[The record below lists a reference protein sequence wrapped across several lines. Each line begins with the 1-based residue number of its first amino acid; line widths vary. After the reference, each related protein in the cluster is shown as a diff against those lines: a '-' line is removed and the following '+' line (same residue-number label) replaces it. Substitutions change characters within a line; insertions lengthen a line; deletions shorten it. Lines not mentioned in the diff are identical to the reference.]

1 MAIYVRPD
9 GSVEVRAPLRA
20 KRDFIEAFIREKE
33 DWIRNTQRKMAE
45 RREQRQV
52 IALSPAEVRATK
64 KKAKEY
70 LTRRCEHF
78 APRMGVDFQSVK
90 VNSARTRW
98 GSCTSE
104 GNLNFTYR
112 LIFAEPELIDY
123 IVVHELAHRRE
134 MNHSP
139 RFWAVV
145 EATLPDYRKHRAALR
160 EFQRN
165 ISIEEGD

>member
-9 GSVEVRAPLRA
+9 GSVEVRAPFRA
-20 KRDFIEAFIREKE
+20 KMDFIEAFVREKE
-33 DWIRNTQRKMAE
+33 GWIRSTQQKMAD
-45 RREQRQV
+45 RRERRQV
-52 IALSPAEVRATK
+52 IELSPAQVRTAK
-64 KKAKEY
+64 KQAKEY
-70 LTRRCEHF
+70 LTRRCEYF
-78 APRMGVDFQSVK
+78 APRMGVDFCSVK

-98 GSCTSE
+98 GSCTSA

-139 RFWAVV
+139 EFWAVV
-145 EATLPDYRKHRAALR
+145 EKVLPDYKKRRAALR
-160 EFQRN
+160 EFQRD